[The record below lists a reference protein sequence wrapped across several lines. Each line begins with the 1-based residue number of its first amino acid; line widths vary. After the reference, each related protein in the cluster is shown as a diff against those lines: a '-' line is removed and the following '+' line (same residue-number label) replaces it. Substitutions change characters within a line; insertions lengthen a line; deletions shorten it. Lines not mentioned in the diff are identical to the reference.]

1 MDEAII
7 PRLYSKIMFTYDGT
21 GMSLDDLDQ
30 ERTLGGEYGISA
42 KIYSRDM
49 GKEKENVVYLVNTIK
64 GGEYKETNLLNTIGS
79 DVKMAKKIMDYDQG
93 VMPINYIFENK
104 EGESDEVYV
113 AFKLEHEEKS
123 LHEWLEDKKFD
134 SDSME
139 QW

>member
-1 MDEAII
+1 MDESIF
-7 PRLYSKIMFTYDGT
+7 PRLYSKIMFTYDRT
-21 GMSLDDLDQ
+21 GMSLEDL
-30 ERTLGGEYGISA
+30 EEVRTLGGDYGISA
-42 KIYSRDM
+42 KICSREENV

-64 GGEYKETNLLNTIGS
+64 GGEYKETNLLNVIGS
-79 DVKMAKKIMDYDQG
+79 DVKMAKKIMDSDQG

-134 SDSME
+134 SD
-139 QW
+139 